1 MGLEKKIS
9 FYVKHKKQKRL
20 EIKKSLKRFITN
32 FFKELGCY
40 NIEIQ
45 SEIIYIF
52 THKSPDDHKLHRFS
66 MAIKEA
72 LDLEVLNS
80 QKTNIKKYLYVLRN
94 CKISY
99 KINSNELK
107 RREGDRVLS
116 CLSSVL
122 LKIHKN
128 YYANVEKSENENKKK
143 VDARNILK
151 EAKKDVFRGFVF
163 VFSGVF
169 PVDINPANTGEWK
182 RAKEFGAECVRTLSV
197 ENK

>member
-20 EIKKSLKRFITN
+20 EIEKSLKRFITN

-128 YYANVEKSENENKKK
+128 FYSKQEDAEKKISAAAAADEEEN
-143 VDARNILK
+143 VDARKILK
-151 EAKKDVFRGFVF
+151 DFKKAVFGGYIF
-163 VFSGVF
+163 VFSGMF
-169 PVDINPANTGEWK
+169 RVDINPET
-182 RAKEFGAECVRTLSV
+182 
-197 ENK
+197 

>member
-1 MGLEKKIS
+1 MG
-9 FYVKHKKQKRL
+9 
-20 EIKKSLKRFITN
+20 
-32 FFKELGCY
+32 
-40 NIEIQ
+40 
-45 SEIIYIF
+45 
-52 THKSPDDHKLHRFS
+52 SPDDRKLHRFS

-72 LDLEVLNS
+72 LDMEIQRGQSNDA
-80 QKTNIKKYLYVLRN
+80 QHGKKYLYVLRN